1 MSNPPQFLT
10 RRLEEYDELVEERE
24 AKLERARAKR
34 DAFREVLEE
43 WEKHASANGA
53 EPEQVRD
60 DAPGEDMSIRDKVV
74 AVLADA
80 DEALTRKEIVARAEE
95 RGFDLP
101 MNSVRWDT
109 YHGVE
114 DDDVYEKLEP
124 EEGSR
129 AKRYR
134 LKR

>member
-1 MSNPPQFLT
+1 MSEPPQFLT
-10 RRLEEYDELVEERE
+10 QRLEEYDELVEERQAE
-24 AKLERARAKR
+24 LERARAKR

-43 WEKHASANGA
+43 WEQHASVNGSK
-53 EPEQVRD
+53 PEQD
-60 DAPGEDMSIRDKVV
+60 ESSSDDMSIRDKVI
-74 AVLADA
+74 AILAEA

-95 RGFDLP
+95 KGFDLP

-109 YHGVE
+109 YHGVD